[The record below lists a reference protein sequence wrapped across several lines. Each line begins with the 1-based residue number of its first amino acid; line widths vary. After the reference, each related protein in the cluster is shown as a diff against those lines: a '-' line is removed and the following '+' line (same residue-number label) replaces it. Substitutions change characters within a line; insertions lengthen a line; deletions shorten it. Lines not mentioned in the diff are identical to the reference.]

1 MQFLVIKD
9 PFPDTSGS
17 AVLNDDASSQ
27 KTLRPPKLE
36 EKKNKCDTSNAELPV
51 QGGPQFDILHIQSY
65 IKARIFQ
72 SL

>member
-27 KTLRPPKLE
+27 KPLTAPE
-36 EKKNKCDTSNAELPV
+36 TGKKKKKCDTSNAELPV
-51 QGGPQFDILHIQSY
+51 QGGPQFDILHIQS
-65 IKARIFQ
+65 
-72 SL
+72 